1 MITWLK
7 FCISCLRVAI
17 ALNLLKREFL
27 LVKFLHSNWND
38 LSREKPLLFQVNSG
52 IFTFGNKSN
61 LSRPWF
67 NLYKLSA
74 NFAKLDGT

>member
-1 MITWLK
+1 MIRWLK
-7 FCISCLRVAI
+7 FCISYLRVAI

-27 LVKFLHSNWND
+27 LVKFVHSNWND

-52 IFTFGNKSN
+52 IFPFGNKSN

-74 NFAKLDGT
+74 NFAKLT